1 MRPSALVEMTIR
13 EAAAKAGGW
22 YVPNGTVPEEHISDA
37 AAAGT
42 IQRKDRNRTL
52 LLDCKYM
59 LLYLHFYVE
68 LLRTRNNIKVKLN

>member
-37 AAAGT
+37 ALPVRDRGRAGT
-42 IQRKDRNRTL
+42 GLCYWIASICCYIYTF
-52 LLDCKYM
+52 M
-59 LLYLHFYVE
+59 LNFCARGTI
-68 LLRTRNNIKVKLN
+68 LR